1 MSEPASLAD
10 LIDMEIR
17 TSGPIS
23 LAHYMT
29 LCLTHPK
36 FGYYKNADPLGEA
49 GDFITAPEIS
59 QIFGELIGLW
69 IANCWQSMGNPAKFT
84 LLELGPGRGT
94 LMSDALRV
102 IQNVPGVA
110 DAKQLT
116 LLETNDAFISAQR
129 KLLLEHNPQWIA
141 DISELPINQP
151 LIVIANE
158 FFDALPIRQYQKL
171 NGKWHE
177 RAIGLKDDKRTMG
190 LAPTPFPSEHLPAE
204 IRHAPDDAVWEAG
217 FTGLKLMQDIASHI
231 AKHGGA
237 LLAIDYG
244 YTQTQTGDTF
254 QAIENHQYAD
264 PLANPGKADLT
275 AHVDFAALARAAQTA
290 GASAHPL
297 MTQSDFL
304 RAMGIADR
312 TKSLATAN
320 PNLAKDIIGGA
331 ERLVSDKQMGT
342 LFKALCVSA
351 PDLSPYPF
359 AGAST

>member
-1 MSEPASLAD
+1 MSNPTTLSE

-23 LAHYMT
+23 LANYMS

-36 FGYYKNADPLGEA
+36 FGYYKTADPLGKT

-69 IANCWQSMGNPAKFT
+69 IANCWQSMGSPEKFT

-102 IQNVPGVA
+102 MQNVPGVI
-110 DAKQLT
+110 DAKQLI

-129 KLLLEHNPQWIA
+129 QKLLAHNPQWIE
-141 DISELPINQP
+141 DISELPGGQP

-177 RAIGLKDDKRTMG
+177 RAIGLKNAKRTMG

-204 IRHAPDDAVWEAG
+204 IRDAADDAVWEAG
-217 FTGLKLMQDIASHI
+217 MAGLKLMQDITTHLNKDS
-231 AKHGGA
+231 GA

-244 YTQTQTGDTF
+244 YDTTQTGDTF
-254 QAIENHQYAD
+254 QAIENHEYVD

-275 AHVDFAALARAAQTA
+275 AHVDFAALARAAKVA
-290 GASAHPL
+290 GATPHPL
-297 MTQSDFL
+297 ITQNDFL
-304 RAMGIADR
+304 RALGIADR
-312 TKSLATAN
+312 TETLAKAN
-320 PNLAKDIIGGA
+320 PNLAQDIIGGA
-331 ERLVSDKQMGT
+331 ERLVSPEQMGK
-342 LFKALCVSA
+342 LFKVLCVSA
-351 PDLSPYPF
+351 SCDTPYPF
-359 AGAST
+359 NGLA